1 MRRAR
6 GSRTCAQIGKAGRGG
21 ASTALIASG
30 SAARQKTR
38 AQKRTR
44 ERDAD
49 GVGCCEAPD
58 ATLRKIRRRASFAVG
73 AAHCLLML
81 ALSTA
86 GVVQPDGL
94 SAARRR
100 SARMRRCSGGTVG
113 GARLPRV
120 PRRGDEHWRAAPTG
134 AASTAARARC
144 GGRGETPSP
153 WYGLRM
159 TWPACGRT
167 CWFPS
172 KDQRGSS
179 KMRGGLQRMIKGGR
193 ADAGW
198 RRVGPVRA
206 ARRRRRRLPD
216 ARRFRRADRSEV
228 SGGNV
233 GPPLGS
239 VVKIYP

>member
-1 MRRAR
+1 MRTAR
-6 GSRTCAQIGKAGRGG
+6 GSRTCAQIGSAGRGG

-38 AQKRTR
+38 AQTDPRT
-44 ERDAD
+44 
-49 GVGCCEAPD
+49 
-58 ATLRKIRRRASFAVG
+58 
-73 AAHCLLML
+73 
-81 ALSTA
+81 
-86 GVVQPDGL
+86 
-94 SAARRR
+94 R
-100 SARMRRCSGGTVG
+100 SARMRRCSGGAVG
-113 GARLPRV
+113 GARLPRA

-167 CWFPS
+167 CWLPS

-179 KMRGGLQRMIKGGR
+179 KMRGGLQKMIKGGR
-193 ADAGW
+193 ADDA
-198 RRVGPVRA
+198 RSRVGPVRA

-216 ARRFRRADRSEV
+216 ARRVRRADRSEV
-228 SGGNV
+228 PGGNE

-239 VVKIYP
+239 VVKFYP